1 MKAGNTYT
9 YEEARGLIGN
19 GDVVFFTG
27 YPTLF
32 AFFIRL
38 FTRSEWYHVGIA
50 FWMEIEGVRRL
61 MLLEANRHGRSIV
74 PMSRYSGK
82 KMLVCKTPTTWQQM
96 VSGGAIEKVAGVEYG
111 WLDIISL
118 FIYEVIL
125 KKRPPDFPGEVCS
138 EMVAKL
144 LRRGGIPLVTM
155 QSPGNLFKELTRL
168 NAIKTRLFIS
178 PKE

>member
-1 MKAGNTYT
+1 MSADNSLT
-9 YEEARGLIGN
+9 YEEARGRIGN

-27 YPTLF
+27 YPTIF

-38 FTRSEWYHVGIA
+38 LTRSEWYHVGIA
-50 FWMEIEGVRRL
+50 FWMEIEGTKRL
-61 MLLEANRHGRSIV
+61 MMLEANRKGRSIV

-82 KMLVCKTPTTWQQM
+82 KMLVCTTQTTWKQM
-96 VSGGAIEKVAGVEYG
+96 VSGGAIDKVAGVEYG

-125 KKRPPDFPGEVCS
+125 RKRPPDFPGEVCS

-144 LRRGGIPLVTM
+144 LRRGGIPLVEM
-155 QSPGNLFKELTRL
+155 QSPGKLFRELTRL

-178 PKE
+178 PRR

>member
-1 MKAGNTYT
+1 MRDENTYS
-9 YEEARGLIGN
+9 YEEARAYIAN
-19 GDVVFFTG
+19 GDVIFFTG

-38 FTRSEWYHVGIA
+38 LTRSEWYHVGIA
-50 FWMEIEGVRRL
+50 FWLEMEGTRRL
-61 MLLEANRHGRSIV
+61 MILEANRKGRSIV
-74 PMSRYSGK
+74 PMSKYRGK
-82 KMLVCKTPTTWQQM
+82 KMMVCKTQTTWPQM
-96 VSGGAIEKVAGVEYG
+96 LSGGAIDKVAGVEYG

-118 FIYEVIL
+118 FVFEVIL

-144 LRRGGIPLVTM
+144 LRRGGIPLTTM
-155 QSPGNLFKELTRL
+155 QSPGKLFKELARL